1 MRQHRP
7 NEHQKY
13 PPPLP
18 PPLWPPT
25 PHTNTPKDKD
35 KYISLERLRWSSAF
49 SIPIATEMPPDF
61 PALTLPTMR
70 ALAVLYDESGG
81 EGGDQTKLVA
91 ALDVLYAATWVERKA
106 THKGDVLREVLGGV
120 LGEGEAGR
128 GMFLFFWVSWGGG
141 GGGGWHHCPAWVYLH
156 LHRHLRIHPS
166 TINPHELGQQLTPTS
181 PPSLDNNRQGPP
193 AQADRVGL

>member
-1 MRQHRP
+1 
-7 NEHQKY
+7 
-13 PPPLP
+13 
-18 PPLWPPT
+18 
-25 PHTNTPKDKD
+25 
-35 KYISLERLRWSSAF
+35 
-49 SIPIATEMPPDF
+49 MPPDF

-141 GGGGWHHCPAWVYLH
+141 GGGLASLSG
-156 LHRHLRIHPS
+156 
-166 TINPHELGQQLTPTS
+166 LGVSSPS
-181 PPSLDNNRQGPP
+181 PPSTHPSLHHQPP
-193 AQADRVGL
+193 